1 MPKRP
6 PKKTDPPEKE
16 QPSFFGGHM
25 PLENETIWFILVSA
39 LDVFMTYVLIRQ
51 PHFRE
56 GNPVAAYFLNHWG
69 VKGMVYYKFFMVA
82 FITVITQI
90 IARTRVDIAARILQ
104 FATLVVG
111 GVIIYSLTLYLRHA

>member
-6 PKKTDPPEKE
+6 KTKKDPPEKE
-16 QPSFFGGHM
+16 PPSFFRGHL
-25 PLENETIWFILVSA
+25 PLENETLWFILVSA

-69 VKGMVYYKFFMVA
+69 VKGMVYYKFSMVA

-111 GVIIYSLTLYLRHA
+111 GVIIYSLLLYLRHT

>member
-6 PKKTDPPEKE
+6 RKKTRPPDKDSS
-16 QPSFFGGHM
+16 SFFRGHL
-25 PLENETIWFILVSA
+25 PLENETLWFILVSA

-56 GNPVAAYFLNHWG
+56 GNPIAAYFLNHWG

-82 FITVITQI
+82 FITVITQV

-111 GVIIYSLTLYLRHA
+111 GVVIYSLVLYLRHA